1 MDKSHPPTT
10 FGVFKPV
17 GHTLMA
23 FPTDETLQA
32 AKAALAEKGFGPA
45 RLVEY
50 TPQEMLAQVDAELKD
65 SSPLANFG
73 YELDL
78 VRLHK
83 AFAEDGCSFLVVET
97 GNDASARLVADL
109 VPILQ
114 PATAQRYGRFMIEDL
129 TEKLPGRQLDK
140 NALPSGSL

>member
-1 MDKSHPPTT
+1 MDKTNPPTT

-17 GHTLMA
+17 GHTLLA
-23 FPTDETLQA
+23 FRSSDALHTATGALTD
-32 AKAALAEKGFGPA
+32 KGFEAA
-45 RLVEY
+45 RMVHY
-50 TPQEMLAQVDAELKD
+50 TPQEMLAQVDTELENA
-65 SSPLANFG
+65 SPIANFG

-97 GNDASARLVADL
+97 GDDASARLVADL

>member
-1 MDKSHPPTT
+1 MDKTNPPTT

-23 FPTDETLQA
+23 FHTVDALQA
-32 AKAALAEKGFGPA
+32 AQQVLAEKGFGPA
-45 RLVEY
+45 RLVHY
-50 TPQEMLAQVDAELKD
+50 TPQEMLAQVDTELQNA
-65 SSPLANFG
+65 SPLANFG

-97 GNDASARLVADL
+97 GDDASARLVADL

>member
-1 MDKSHPPTT
+1 M
-10 FGVFKPV
+10 
-17 GHTLMA
+17 
-23 FPTDETLQA
+23 
-32 AKAALAEKGFGPA
+32 
-45 RLVEY
+45 
-50 TPQEMLAQVDAELKD
+50 
-65 SSPLANFG
+65 
-73 YELDL
+73 

-97 GNDASARLVADL
+97 GDDASARLVADL
-109 VPILQ
+109 VPTLQ

>member
-1 MDKSHPPTT
+1 MDKSNPPTT
-10 FGVFKPV
+10 FGVFKPM

-23 FPTDETLQA
+23 FSTEEALQS
-32 AKAALAEKGFGPA
+32 AKVALAEQGFGPA

-50 TPQEMLAQVDAELKD
+50 SPQEMLTQVGAELQTA
-65 SSPLANFG
+65 STLANFG

-97 GNDASARLVADL
+97 GDDASARLVADL
-109 VPILQ
+109 VSILQ

-140 NALPSGSL
+140 NALPSRSL